1 MWICAP
7 VQQLVFTN
15 QELRGKQASLFAL
28 IICHAEIKLNNLA
41 EGENLCIDIDLIII
55 FYLCLLL
62 YY

>member
-7 VQQLVFTN
+7 VLQLVFTN

-41 EGENLCIDIDLIII
+41 EGENLCIDRDLIII